1 MKSIKSPLPDIPG
14 LCFQLRDE
22 NFVRTTKPKK
32 GGSKMDFN
40 KADELEKKALE
51 GLTDDYMPKTLK
63 KGSFAERKTSGIKQ
77 PSKNQD
83 EP

>member
-1 MKSIKSPLPDIPG
+1 
-14 LCFQLRDE
+14 
-22 NFVRTTKPKK
+22 
-32 GGSKMDFN
+32 MDFN